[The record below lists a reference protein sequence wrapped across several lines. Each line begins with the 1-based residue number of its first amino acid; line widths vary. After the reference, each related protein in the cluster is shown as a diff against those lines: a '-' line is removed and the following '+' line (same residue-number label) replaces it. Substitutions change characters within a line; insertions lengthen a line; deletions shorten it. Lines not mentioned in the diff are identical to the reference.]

1 MCRSDFVID
10 RPFFAGYRS
19 QEKPFG
25 RISVFVER
33 WLFQPGLFVSLV
45 IFRFVIAILYV
56 MVVIVSLFKAS
67 IALLLGVVACWW
79 PGCFIP
85 VT

>member
-33 WLFQPGLFVSLV
+33 WLFQPGLFGVAGH
-45 IFRFVIAILYV
+45 IPFRDSD
-56 MVVIVSLFKAS
+56 IVCHGSDR
-67 IALLLGVVACWW
+67 VA
-79 PGCFIP
+79 F
-85 VT
+85 